1 LTGWGFR
8 SVELIPLRNRI
19 EVLKSYAEYFYDSGF
34 VVSFGT
40 EHNTT
45 AMRPL
50 TVDCRDAVPLDP
62 SLMNISFKGAAY
74 VAAHQ
79 YLGSKG
85 RDPAGQSREDM
96 EHLGQAVFYHYFNL

>member
-1 LTGWGFR
+1 
-8 SVELIPLRNRI
+8 
-19 EVLKSYAEYFYDSGF
+19 

-62 SLMNISFKGAAY
+62 SLMNISFKGAAC

-79 YLGSKG
+79 YLVSRGH
-85 RDPAGQSREDM
+85 DPAGLSKENM
-96 EHLGQAVFYHYFNL
+96 EQLGQAIFYHYFNV